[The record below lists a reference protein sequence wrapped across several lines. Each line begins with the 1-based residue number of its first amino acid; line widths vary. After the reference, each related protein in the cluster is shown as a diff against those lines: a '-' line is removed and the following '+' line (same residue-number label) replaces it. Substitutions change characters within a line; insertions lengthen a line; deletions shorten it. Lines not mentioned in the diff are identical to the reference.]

1 MSSLSKKNQWGS
13 ALYAV
18 LALVIGLGVLFV
30 SLAKASLQI
39 WAIEDT
45 QNQLRTK
52 PVDFIIKYN
61 NGSTESGNY
70 KLPEIKTLPTSPF
83 YGLKAARNFLWMGL
97 SNGSVD
103 KSKMALLIAD
113 KKMTEAKILFETS
126 KSKSGLV
133 SSVEAID
140 KLKYAYSEISKINEE
155 SIEVNQLKSQVI
167 KAGHAYA
174 EVLKQ
179 SEKTLREENKDD
191 YKQTVRDLEKW
202 NEEREKEKE
211 KIRN

>member
-1 MSSLSKKNQWGS
+1 MSSLSKNNKWGS
-13 ALYAV
+13 ALYAA
-18 LALVIGLGVLFV
+18 LALIIGVGVLFV

-39 WAIEDT
+39 WAVEDT

-52 PVDFIIKYN
+52 PIDFIISHS

-70 KLPEIKTLPTSPF
+70 KLPEVKTLPTSPF
-83 YGLKAARNFLWMGL
+83 YGLKTARNYLWMGL
-97 SNGSVD
+97 SDGYIN

-113 KKMTEAKILFETS
+113 KKMTEAQILFETD

-140 KLKYAYSEISKINEE
+140 KLKYAYGEIRQANVSN
-155 SIEVNQLKSQVI
+155 IEANQLKTQIV

-174 EVLKQ
+174 EVLKR
-179 SEKTLREENKDD
+179 SEEKLNKDKKNS
-191 YKQTVRDLEKW
+191 YEQTIKDLEKW
-202 NEEREKEKE
+202 NEEREKEKMG
-211 KIRN
+211 N